1 MVYPP
6 IDGEIGDGLLLFY
19 QHYCD
24 HLSVNQSGGEDVPTS
39 LLYVPRQNFR
49 APKNGMFGFR
59 HFVRNAYVAIDMIN
73 VKYKHIQ
80 ISFTIYIKWYL
91 I

>member
-6 IDGEIGDGLLLFY
+6 IDGEIGIGLLLFY

-39 LLYVPRQNFR
+39 LLCVPRQNFR
-49 APKNGMFGFR
+49 APKNDMFGFR
-59 HFVRNAYVAIDMIN
+59 HFVRNACVAIDMIHI
-73 VKYKHIQ
+73 KYIHIQ
-80 ISFTIYIKWYL
+80 ISFTIY
-91 I
+91 

>member
-73 VKYKHIQ
+73 VK
-80 ISFTIYIKWYL
+80 
-91 I
+91 